1 MKSMDKTAA
10 FIPGTSLANRRGSV
24 ADFLSIADFSR
35 PKLKEI
41 LRLAEAIKKRPEDH
55 AHSLDGK
62 VLLMMF
68 QKPSLRTRVSFES
81 AMIRLGGHA
90 IAYDV
95 ASSPWGH
102 GRETPADT
110 ARAVSRYV
118 DAILARLFSHDDLLT
133 LADHSSVP
141 VINGLTDLEHPC
153 QALGDLLTL
162 HEQFGRLEGL
172 RVAYVG
178 DGMNNVAHSLLD
190 ACSKMG
196 IHLTVGCPSGKQFQP
211 ADRVLERAR
220 GFALESGAGIQVVHD
235 ARHAVS
241 DADAVYTDTWTGYQ
255 VPPEGRAE
263 REHAL
268 TPFRVTS
275 ELFHTARP
283 QAVFMHSLPAWR
295 GKELDAEVIDGP
307 HSIVF
312 AQAENRLY
320 TEKAI
325 LLTLIR

>member
-1 MKSMDKTAA
+1 MDKAA
-10 FIPGTSLANRRGSV
+10 ELHPGTGLVHRRGAV
-24 ADFLSIADFSR
+24 ANFLSMADYSR
-35 PKLKEI
+35 PKLEEI
-41 LRLAEAIKKRPEDH
+41 LRLAEGIKQRPGDYAH
-55 AHSLDGK
+55 ALDGR

-81 AMIRLGGHA
+81 AMVRLGGHA
-90 IAYDV
+90 IAYDL

-110 ARAVSRYV
+110 ARTVSRYV
-118 DAILARLFSHDDLLT
+118 DAILARLFSHDDLLS

-153 QALGDLLTL
+153 QALSDLLTL

-196 IHLTVGCPSGKQFQP
+196 IHLTVGCPSEKPFQP
-211 ADRVLERAR
+211 ADWVLERAR
-220 GFALESGAGIQVVHD
+220 EFATQSGSQIRIVHD
-235 ARHAVS
+235 ARHAV
-241 DADAVYTDTWTGYQ
+241 ADAKAIYTDTWMGYQ
-255 VPPEGRAE
+255 IPTDLRAE
-263 REHAL
+263 RERVL

-275 ELFHTARP
+275 ELLQQAHP
-283 QAVFMHSLPAWR
+283 KAVFMHSLPAWR
-295 GKELDAEVIDGP
+295 GKELDADVIDGP

-312 AQAENRLY
+312 AQAENRLH

-325 LLTLIR
+325 LLALIR